1 MLNTVKVAVV
11 IVVLGLVGACGSEE
25 PPSSEPEKAQS
36 SKSTPKPTTPK
47 GKLKAALAKA
57 DDVDGAKV
65 NTVNGDYVEV
75 GFKVG
80 DNISNGTIRT
90 GIANDVY
97 AMAEPIN
104 KSGVKFKELAF
115 RGTFPLTDKYGNTKP
130 GQVFFTTFT
139 KKTLNKIQY
148 DDAVATSFDNMENLV
163 IDGIIVLH
171 PDLRE

>member
-1 MLNTVKVAVV
+1 MLNVVKGAAAVL
-11 IVVLGLVGACGSEE
+11 VLGLVGACGTAEEAPKSEE
-25 PPSSEPEKAQS
+25 KKSESA
-36 SKSTPKPTTPK
+36 KPTTPK
-47 GKLKAALAKA
+47 GKLKAALAKT
-57 DDVDGAKV
+57 DDVEGAKV
-65 NTVNGDYVEV
+65 NTIDGGYIEV

-80 DNISNGTIRT
+80 DNLTDGTIRT

-115 RGTFPLTDKYGNTKP
+115 RGTFPMSDKYGNTKP

-148 DDAVATSFDNMENLV
+148 DDIVATSFDNMENLV